1 MSLRIGGVPEN
12 VNAPIYL
19 ASENAW
25 ADRGISFEEFPS
37 GTGAMTRA
45 LADDRIDIA
54 VALTE
59 GLVNAI
65 AQGSDFSLLGM
76 YTESPLI
83 WGVHVPA
90 ASTWSEE
97 SLNGARF
104 AISRYGSGSH
114 LMAMVEARRRGWRDL
129 NFVVVNDLPG
139 AREALES
146 GQADVFLWEKFTTKP
161 LVDSHEWDRIGEW
174 VTPWPAFAIAIRN
187 DVFLQRRE
195 DVDLWFKQLQ
205 ESVAEFAELPNRVD
219 WIADRFGLQP
229 SDVLVW
235 LRGTTWRAE
244 MGVSQSMLTGVL
256 DVLKDAGLVEH
267 QVKPE
272 HLTIPNGLLP

>member
-19 ASENAW
+19 ASQNVW
-25 ADRGISFEEFPS
+25 AKRGITFEEFPS
-37 GTGAMTRA
+37 GTGAMARA
-45 LADDRIDIA
+45 LESDQIDIA

-59 GLVNAI
+59 GLIHAI
-65 AQGSDFSLLGM
+65 AQGSDFSILGM
-76 YTESPLI
+76 YTDSPLT

-97 SLNGARF
+97 SLDGARF

-114 LMAMVEARRRGWRDL
+114 LMALVEARRRGWKEL
-129 NFVVVNDLPG
+129 LFVVVNDLPG
-139 AREALES
+139 ARAALES

-161 LVDSHEWDRIGEW
+161 LVDAHEWDRIGEW

-187 DVFLQRRE
+187 DVLRERRPE
-195 DVDLWFKQLQ
+195 VERWMKELH
-205 ESVAEFAELPNRVD
+205 ESVTAFSQLPDRVT
-219 WIADRFGLQP
+219 WIADRFGLRP
-229 SDVLVW
+229 DDVSAW
-235 LRGTTWRAE
+235 LQGTKWRAE
-244 MGVSQSMLTGVL
+244 MGVSKAMLSGVL
-256 DVLKDAGLVEH
+256 ECLKDAGLVEH

-272 HLTIPNGLLP
+272 HLTFPDGLLP